1 MRPTPPRP
9 LSMRTALLGA
19 ALLPLLCAAPAA
31 AQMEGC
37 EFGERGRNMGRRTGE
52 LGGIWYIGGPHF
64 VCDDGSE
71 IFADSVVIYEE
82 RGRNDLIGNVRYYAG
97 TRQLFASEARYFT
110 REGRLQASG
119 NVRVIDE
126 ERGSTI
132 ENGDVVLL
140 LPNGSREEEEM
151 TVRTGSDGIRPRAVM
166 LPPAPAPDTLS
177 LTTDTDSLEAPP
189 DTVPPTPYEVVSD
202 RMEILGS
209 GSFVAVGL
217 VEIVRDSLFAW
228 ADSADYDGQGG
239 GLDLSG
245 AARVESAAYR
255 LAGETIRMGAP
266 GSAESTV
273 EARRSAR
280 LTGDGIELTAAMI
293 TMFLRDDALERLV
306 ATPIRPTAAVGPGA
320 AEPDSLDTERPWAL
334 VETFQLTADSL
345 EVDVPAQRLERV
357 FAAGTARSES
367 TAGDSLNV
375 ELLPDMARTDWL
387 EGDTIVVSFATETTD
402 SEETTVESVRVD
414 PEAEGERGNAQVESV
429 VAILGARSL
438 YRLPSSDSTAVP
450 GVDPPA
456 VHYVTGRQIT
466 IRMSEGEISDMEVI
480 GQTRGVHLEPLARS
494 SRATRTDTTAVTDTI
509 GSAGLS
515 APVDTTTARGDTIFV
530 QPRGGQKPA
539 PTHSQPTDG
548 ESRRPENTPWIRP

>member
-9 LSMRTALLGA
+9 LSMRIALLGA

-166 LPPAPAPDTLS
+166 LPPAPAADS
-177 LTTDTDSLEAPP
+177 LASLDSLEAPS

-245 AARVESAAYR
+245 SARVESAAYR

-306 ATPIRPTAAVGPGA
+306 ATPIRTTTAVDAGA
-320 AEPDSLDTERPWAL
+320 AEPDSVDTERPWAL

-345 EVDVPAQRLERV
+345 EVVVPAQRLERV

-387 EGDTIVVSFATETTD
+387 EGDTIIVSFAITEPPAAGD
-402 SEETTVESVRVD
+402 AAVESPRAGTGD
-414 PEAEGERGNAQVESV
+414 EHDDENAQVESV

-494 SRATRTDTTAVTDTI
+494 SRATPADTTAVTDTI
-509 GSAGLS
+509 GADGLG
-515 APVDTTTARGDTIFV
+515 ARADTTTARGDTISV
-530 QPRGGQKPA
+530 QPRGAQKPA

-548 ESRRPENTPWIRP
+548 DFRRPEDTPWIRP